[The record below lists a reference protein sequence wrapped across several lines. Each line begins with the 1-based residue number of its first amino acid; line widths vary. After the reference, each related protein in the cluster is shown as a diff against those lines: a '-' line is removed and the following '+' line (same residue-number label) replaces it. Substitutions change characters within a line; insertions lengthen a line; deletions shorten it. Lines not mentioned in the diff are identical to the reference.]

1 MQYSQIWKMKPRWLK
16 DLLGHSPLINLFF
29 KTITKKIT
37 DVQYHQQL
45 AGHAEL
51 VADGTAAGVG
61 SPHQRL
67 VLQQKLI
74 SASSKSKRGKINS
87 KQTLVWPFP

>member
-1 MQYSQIWKMKPRWLK
+1 MGKTQMLK
-16 DLLGHSPLINLFF
+16 DLFF

-37 DVQYHQQL
+37 EVQYHQQL

-74 SASSKSKRGKINS
+74 SASKSQREERLTVNKHWCG
-87 KQTLVWPFP
+87 PFPDSASVKEKD